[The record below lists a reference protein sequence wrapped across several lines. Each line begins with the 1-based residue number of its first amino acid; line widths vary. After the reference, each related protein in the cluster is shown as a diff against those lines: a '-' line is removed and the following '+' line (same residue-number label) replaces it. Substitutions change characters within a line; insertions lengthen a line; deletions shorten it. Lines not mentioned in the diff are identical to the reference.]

1 MTAPPVEKSQ
11 SRSNYEAYVENYQAE
26 LEQTHFGKVVLLHD
40 REIVKVFDDWD
51 NALSIGYKRYGS
63 GNFSVQE
70 IGARPISLGIR
81 SAFG

>member
-1 MTAPPVEKSQ
+1 M
-11 SRSNYEAYVENYQAE
+11 
-26 LEQTHFGKVVLLHD
+26 LLHD